1 MEQGQLKRKISE
13 LNELRTQI
21 KKEEAKL
28 ADYIRAKLLK
38 TTHTIQCN
46 IENMEVKNSSN
57 EAVLN
62 K

>member
-38 TTHTIQCN
+38 TTHTIQWVRLQSGLHLQVTQ
-46 IENMEVKNSSN
+46 MS
-57 EAVLN
+57 
-62 K
+62 